1 MSRREML
8 RNEMMEDIKDTAR
21 QQMAE
26 NGTAAISLSAISR
39 KLGVSQPALYR
50 YYSSRDDLVTA
61 LIIDAFT
68 DLAVTLENTSQES
81 SGASY
86 HQRMAAIMRAYRA
99 WALEHPLDFQL
110 IYGNPIPGYHAP
122 VEATTPAARR
132 GFAVILAVL
141 TQAYSAGVL
150 LPHPRQQRAAE
161 ELVFSLPAEDYG
173 QEKGLPALVSYLG
186 VMGWYHIHGMI
197 MLELF
202 HHTQEIIPD
211 SDAFYNFEIE
221 SLLTNLGMAP

>member
-1 MSRREML
+1 ML

-26 NGTAAISLSAISR
+26 NGTAAISLSAIAR

-50 YYSSRDDLVTA
+50 YYTSRDDLVTA

-86 HQRMAAIMRAYRA
+86 HQRMSAIMRAYRA

-110 IYGNPIPGYHAP
+110 IWDQFQ
-122 VEATTPAARR
+122 ATMRR
-132 GFAVILAVL
+132 
-141 TQAYSAGVL
+141 
-150 LPHPRQQRAAE
+150 
-161 ELVFSLPAEDYG
+161 
-173 QEKGLPALVSYLG
+173 
-186 VMGWYHIHGMI
+186 
-197 MLELF
+197 
-202 HHTQEIIPD
+202 
-211 SDAFYNFEIE
+211 
-221 SLLTNLGMAP
+221 